1 MKPTTKDNAMS
12 NTIEHSPLPQDAT
25 IALFLQENNA
35 DRLTDILVDALDEAF
50 RILHEELA
58 SRPLN

>member
-1 MKPTTKDNAMS
+1 MS
-12 NTIEHSPLPQDAT
+12 NTVEHPPRPQDAA
-25 IALFLQENNA
+25 IALFLQEDNA

-50 RILHEELA
+50 RILHEELV

>member
-1 MKPTTKDNAMS
+1 M
-12 NTIEHSPLPQDAT
+12 NTIEHAPLTQDAA
-25 IALFLQENNA
+25 IALFLQEDNA

-50 RILHEELA
+50 RILKEELV

>member
-1 MKPTTKDNAMS
+1 MS

-50 RILHEELA
+50 RILHEELV